1 MLRITAIDHIVL
13 TVANISAACT
23 FYKRALGLEIIE
35 FDNGRKALRAG
46 RQKINL
52 HAEGREFSPHALRP
66 TSGSADLCLITQE
79 PLAEWLRHFQTLG
92 IDLVDGPIPQ
102 TGALG
107 RMESIYVRD
116 LDGNLIEVAS
126 YLSQEST

>member
-13 TVANISAACT
+13 TVANISAACD
-23 FYKRALGLEIIE
+23 FYQGGLGLESIE
-35 FDNGRKALRAG
+35 VDKGRKALLAG

-52 HAEGREFSPHALRP
+52 HAEGHEFSPHALRS

-79 PLAEWLRHFQTLG
+79 PIAEWLRHFQTLG
-92 IDLVDGPIPQ
+92 IELVDGPIPQ

-116 LDGNLIEVAS
+116 TYGNLIEVAN
-126 YLSQEST
+126 YLLQATT